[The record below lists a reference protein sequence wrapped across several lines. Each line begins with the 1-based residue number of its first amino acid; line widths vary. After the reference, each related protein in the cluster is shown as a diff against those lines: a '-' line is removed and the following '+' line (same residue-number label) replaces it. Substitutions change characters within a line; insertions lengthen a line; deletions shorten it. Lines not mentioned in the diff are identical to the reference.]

1 MLIYKR
7 DAAIRDAV
15 SWAAERREYKL
26 RELRAEFKR
35 IKQLMTKPP
44 NDSKKRTLTG
54 ET

>member
-35 IKQLMTKPP
+35 IKQLMKPP